1 MSAVDQ
7 KFSRENEAWPN
18 LGSVLTWDT
27 KAEEEPTRAARMATD
42 FMVTVFWVS
51 K

>member
-1 MSAVDQ
+1 MSVLDQ
-7 KFSRENEAWPN
+7 ISHENEAWPN

-27 KAEEEPTRAARMATD
+27 KAEEEPMRAARMATD